1 MVVEEVG
8 GGVERV
14 SLINRRK
21 TGLKQK
27 GPHNVVDCAK
37 NALSTSVL
45 LGGVWARHPKDDSMG
60 EEERAGRGVVKL
72 AAVVALNCLDGGGE
86 LRAHI
91 REEIR
96 DCTKSI
102 RFEA

>member
-1 MVVEEVG
+1 MAVEEVG

-14 SLINRRK
+14 SPINRRK

-37 NALSTSVL
+37 NALGTSVL
-45 LGGVWARHPKDDSMG
+45 LRGVGTRHSKNDSMS
-60 EEERAGRGVVKL
+60 EEERASRGVVKL
-72 AAVVALNCLDGGGE
+72 AAVVALNCLDGGVE

-91 REEIR
+91 REKMGEYGE
-96 DCTKSI
+96 SVG
-102 RFEA
+102 FEA